1 MGERFWRFY
10 ELMNRGIRTF
20 TGPAQIGAGYDEG
33 PDVRPAD
40 PPCPM
45 CAQAMSEHTISRS
58 GGQYHATRVRCPQ

>member
-20 TGPAQIGAGYDEG
+20 TGPAQIGAGYAEG

-40 PPCPM
+40 PACPM
-45 CAQAMSEHTISRS
+45 CSELMSLHTIRRS
-58 GGQYHATRVRCPQ
+58 NDQYHATRVLCPR